1 MESAGAV
8 FCAALR
14 LFQVPVENGATL
26 SRLDR
31 YTVTRAPLVLGSPAA
46 APIFRPIVTNSVRI
60 ASETRAGAIDEIEMK
75 SARIVGGIKVS
86 WGAYAHAFAGDT
98 RMVKWQANALLNRS

>member
-1 MESAGAV
+1 MPSSARRV
-8 FCAALR
+8 R

-46 APIFRPIVTNSVRI
+46 APIFRPYCDEFGENSFRHQGRRDRRNRDEECADRRRYQSVLGHVR
-60 ASETRAGAIDEIEMK
+60 
-75 SARIVGGIKVS
+75 ARFRWRYSDG
-86 WGAYAHAFAGDT
+86 
-98 RMVKWQANALLNRS
+98 